1 MALTGDAPRGSRP
14 HLSDRQRDV
23 LDLVESR
30 GTIRVSDL
38 AHELGI
44 SPATARR
51 DVTALAVAQLVQR
64 THGGAR
70 ALTDE
75 PQRSLRRVE
84 SLRSTDAGA
93 IGMLV
98 PSLEFYWPDVAR
110 GAEAAARE
118 HGFSIMLRESEYRAV
133 DELGDVDRLISAG
146 ARGLL
151 LAPTL
156 DGPTGER
163 MLAWLARSPVP
174 TVLLERDAAASE
186 LHEGIDT
193 VVTDHTHG
201 AQKAARHLADR
212 GHLKVGAVLSQNSPH
227 TSAIR
232 RAWVNSC
239 ERLGLALPLAV
250 DATVPPRAD
259 PGYHAVIDQVLDA
272 ARSSGTSALLVHS
285 DIDAIQLVQ
294 HADDRG
300 IAIPGDLSVVSYDDQ
315 VAAMNHPAL
324 TAIRPPREDIG
335 RTAFELLAA
344 RLADPARPTHRVAIG
359 PALSVRETSGRAPI
373 DISQR

>member
-1 MALTGDAPRGSRP
+1 M
-14 HLSDRQRDV
+14 SDRQRDV
-23 LDLVESR
+23 LALVERR

-44 SPATARR
+44 SSATARR
-51 DVTALAVAQLVQR
+51 DVTVLAVAQLVQR

-70 ALTDE
+70 VLE
-75 PQRSLRRVE
+75 PQQSLRHVE
-84 SLRSTDAGA
+84 SLRPGDAGA

-118 HGFSIMLRESEYRAV
+118 RGFSIMLRESEYRAV
-133 DELGDVDRLISAG
+133 DELGDVDRLIAAG

-156 DGPTGER
+156 DGSTGER

-174 TVLLERDAAASE
+174 IVLLERDAAASE

-201 AQKAARHLADR
+201 VQKAARHLADR
-212 GHLKVGAVLSQNSPH
+212 GHRKVGVALSQNSPH

-232 RAWVNSC
+232 RAWVGAC
-239 ERLGLALPLAV
+239 ERLGLTLPAV
-250 DATVPPRAD
+250 DATVPPRTD
-259 PGYHAVIDQVLDA
+259 PDYHTVIDQVLDA
-272 ARSSGTSALLVHS
+272 TRASGTSALLVHS

-300 IAIPGDLSVVSYDDQ
+300 VAIPGDLSVVSYDDQ

-324 TAIRPPREDIG
+324 TAIRPPREAIG

-344 RLADPARPTHRVAIG
+344 RLADTERPAHRVAIG
-359 PALSVRETSGRAPI
+359 PALSVRETSGPAPTSAETDQPI
-373 DISQR
+373 PSHE